1 MLLVQQSSSN
11 YLVYLLFR
19 PGFGSVA
26 FRNSISAFNALS
38 VRGEV
43 DILSGSQQ
51 STTLTQLSSQEDYK
65 EDSIG
70 SAGSLANRSVKSNE
84 RVGNLYDEEEE
95 EDLSDGDSLTGEN
108 YTSLHMF
115 LAAIGLSQ
123 WSPAFVK
130 EKIDLEAL
138 MLLSEADLSDSLGMP
153 LGSRKKLMKAIKD
166 RRAAIEEPDEL
177 TDNRL

>member
-1 MLLVQQSSSN
+1 M
-11 YLVYLLFR
+11 
-19 PGFGSVA
+19 
-26 FRNSISAFNALS
+26 
-38 VRGEV
+38 
-43 DILSGSQQ
+43 SGSQQ
-51 STTLTQLSSQEDYK
+51 SRALTQHSCQEDYK

-84 RVGNLYDEEEE
+84 RLGNLYDEE
-95 EDLSDGDSLTGEN
+95 DLSDSDSMTGEN

-115 LAAIGLSQ
+115 LAAMGLSQ

-138 MLLSEADLSDSLGMP
+138 MLLSEADLSESLGMP

-166 RRAAIEEPDEL
+166 RRAAIEEPEEL
-177 TDNRL
+177 TDSRL

>member
-1 MLLVQQSSSN
+1 MDLN
-11 YLVYLLFR
+11 
-19 PGFGSVA
+19 
-26 FRNSISAFNALS
+26 
-38 VRGEV
+38 
-43 DILSGSQQ
+43 
-51 STTLTQLSSQEDYK
+51 STTYDHSCQEDYK

-84 RVGNLYDEEEE
+84 RVGNLYDEEDE
-95 EDLSDGDSLTGEN
+95 EDLSDGDSMTGEN

-138 MLLSEADLSDSLGMP
+138 MLLSEADLSESLGMP

-177 TDNRL
+177 TDSRL